1 MPKVVDHRERR
12 KQVAIATSEL
22 IAESGVDAVTIRAI
36 AERLRFSTAIV
47 QHYFS
52 NKRQLLLFTLRMEG
66 SLGQHRVETA
76 VAHDPADL
84 VGLLAAMLPLDAV
97 RIRAWKTWLVY
108 WSSATLDPDIA
119 IEQRRLFDAV
129 RAMIAHSLRIHDSNP
144 DLRRDID
151 TELVARRL
159 LALTHGI
166 GMEAVCHPDDWP
178 SPRQLAALSV
188 EIRDATGLDMT
199 RYEREEL
206 DRLRRSARR
215 SGAKAAAREG

>member
-1 MPKVVDHRERR
+1 MPKIVDHRERR
-12 KQVAIATSEL
+12 KLVAIATSEL
-22 IAESGVDAVTIRAI
+22 IAESGIDAVTIRAI
-36 AERLRFSTAIV
+36 AERLEFSTAIV

-84 VGLLAAMLPLDAV
+84 VGLLAAMLPLDAI

-108 WSSATLDPDIA
+108 WSSATLDPDVA
-119 IEQRRLFDAV
+119 VEQRRLFEAV
-129 RAMIAHSLRIHDSNP
+129 RAMIAHSLLIHANNP

-151 TELVARRL
+151 AELVSRRL

-166 GMEAVCHPDDWP
+166 GMEAVCLPDDWP
-178 SPRQLAALSV
+178 SQRQLAALV
-188 EIRDATGLDMT
+188 AEIRDATGLDMT
-199 RYEREEL
+199 HYESEEL
-206 DRLRRSARR
+206 NRLNLSVRRPR
-215 SGAKAAAREG
+215 S